1 MSCMQYL
8 VWNTFGPIVSSIQF
22 AFEWSDSTLAMMPN
36 WGTIT
41 LVLGVFPMCW
51 LLEQKGLKFSI
62 VTASLLVAIG
72 AVLRGIT
79 QEEYLFKILS
89 HLGSISNGIAGIT
102 VMSVPPALSAT
113 WFPPGERTLATF
125 FGQVATQIGT
135 GLSFSLGPWLVP
147 GKNLTSVNEVKGQIY
162 RYLWIEAG
170 AALGLFLLVLLYFP
184 KQPPSPPSASAS
196 LPRTDF
202 REGIKGLIKNKNAL
216 LCTVAY
222 GLSGGTFLAWQ
233 SVMTLNFQSVGISDE
248 ESGRIGLAICGAS
261 FFSGGIFAIGTDHL
275 KKHMKTTLIILLIL
289 EALSFFWLTLI
300 ISQVIAYS
308 SWQLWVCSVA
318 GSAFTFSLA
327 PLFFEYTVELTYPAP
342 EGLVGGLLAGFYNL
356 IGTIFLSLFFAQN
369 IGHLWV
375 NYALVI
381 AAIGKNFEF
390 KSPTNQ
396 AKITLLPHFFFS
408 FNTICDFN
416 QGNVSKT

>member
-8 VWNTFGPIVSSIQF
+8 VWNTFGPIVSSIQY

-79 QEEYLFKILS
+79 QEEYLFKVLS

-125 FGQVATQIGT
+125 FGQVATQLGT
-135 GLSFSLGPWLVP
+135 GLSFALGPWLVP
-147 GKNLTSVNEVKGQIY
+147 GKNLTDNVNEVKGQIY

-170 AALGLFLLVLLYFP
+170 AAIGLFLLILLYFP

-202 REGIKGLIKNKNAL
+202 QEGIKGLIKNKNAL

-233 SVMTLNFQSVGISDE
+233 SVMTLNFQSVGISDK
-248 ESGRIGLAICGAS
+248 ESGRIGLVICAAS
-261 FFSGGIFAIGTDHL
+261 FISGGIFAYGTDHL
-275 KKHMKTTLIILLIL
+275 KKHMKTTLIILLML

-308 SWQLWVCSVA
+308 SWQLWVSSVA

-356 IGTIFLSLFFAQN
+356 VGTIFLSLFFAQN

-390 KSPTNQ
+390 KNLTN
-396 AKITLLPHFFFS
+396 ASITLHLLFS

-416 QGNVSKT
+416 QGNVSKA